1 MSQCTNLHATTSV
14 SLLLRNEA
22 RRIDKKEKMSGKLI
36 ARQEYA
42 KGFLLSNWRFTNRR
56 RFLFVFQLAMAYSQ
70 HFWWVVVLFRA
81 RLGGCVCMCFNLPC
95 KIFPALDPLR
105 DCEWLRLASL
115 FPCNIFYTS
124 LTLLNM
130 SEFQWERRNLDGLF
144 LRCNTTKFVLPNQ
157 VLEQEPTICL
167 AHPKINENDIR
178 CHNGNRVDKRR
189 PNHHDP
195 CECQWGKVVGK
206 YF

>member
-130 SEFQWERRNLDGLF
+130 SEFQWERRNLLMTKQLITWKFRRGIWICTM
-144 LRCNTTKFVLPNQ
+144 RNKNYASCNHD
-157 VLEQEPTICL
+157 QEFM
-167 AHPKINENDIR
+167 PKR
-178 CHNGNRVDKRR
+178 
-189 PNHHDP
+189 
-195 CECQWGKVVGK
+195 
-206 YF
+206 